1 MSIQGRDIPLVLL
14 RPRHERKISQR
25 EYDRIRVSILAVGL
39 IEPLLVFPENDYYI
53 ILNGHQR
60 YRILLELGVETAPC
74 IFAREKES
82 FTSNRMV
89 NRLSPLQESRMIKK
103 SLDELDEKTIA
114 NALGITHIA
123 HRLNTALLKRLHPK
137 VAAAFDGG
145 MIKKACVLELAY
157 VIPKRQEE
165 ILRSMENYKDYSVP
179 FARSLVLKT
188 PQHARAKDRTGVR
201 NPWARHEQ
209 RKSDLLKKLTD
220 AEEKHD
226 FYTTLY
232 RQYSINLLKLVIY
245 ARQLLSK
252 ERIAAYLRDSHPEI
266 LATFREIVTNA
277 EGNTDA

>member
-1 MSIQGRDIPLVLL
+1 MIVPGRDIPLVLL
-14 RPRHERKISQR
+14 RPRHERKISKR
-25 EYDRIRVSILAVGL
+25 EYERIRASILAVGL
-39 IEPLLVFPENDYYI
+39 IEPLLVFPEDDYYI

-60 YRILLELGVETAPC
+60 YRILLELGVETVPC
-74 IFAREKES
+74 IFAPEKES

-114 NALGITHIA
+114 TALGITHIA
-123 HRLNTALLKRLHPK
+123 HRLNATLLKQLHPTI
-137 VAAAFDGG
+137 AAAFDAET
-145 MIKKACVLELAY
+145 INRACVLELSY
-157 VIPKRQEE
+157 VTPKRQEE
-165 ILRSMENYKDYSVP
+165 ILRTMENYKDYSVP

-188 PQHARAKDRTGVR
+188 PQHARAKNRTGVK
-201 NPWARHEQ
+201 NPWARSEQ

-245 ARQLLSK
+245 VRLLVTK
-252 ERIAAYLRDSHPEI
+252 ERIAAYLRESHPDI
-266 LATFREIVTNA
+266 LATCQEIITNA
-277 EGNTDA
+277 EG